1 MVYNLYS
8 GSIVWQQPT
17 SDIRSISHYPLPHRF
32 ILFFIQIFFFVCVED
47 REKPNYIPT
56 YNFIIIATPNTIK
69 MDKRR
74 RRSQLTIQQ
83 KQTKKSD
90 SLPR

>member
-1 MVYNLYS
+1 M
-8 GSIVWQQPT
+8 
-17 SDIRSISHYPLPHRF
+17 F
-32 ILFFIQIFFFVCVED
+32 VED

-83 KQTKKSD
+83 KQKNKKWLSTAISERHKSSRYVYD
-90 SLPR
+90 MEMSFR